1 MLKKRA
7 KRNKIYN
14 KKKNIIIDWDE
25 FQMRDLNIK
34 LKGAE
39 GAKLLKEPKLSG
51 RRNLKGPNSGHTRT
65 GEFKET

>member
-1 MLKKRA
+1 
-7 KRNKIYN
+7 
-14 KKKNIIIDWDE
+14 
-25 FQMRDLNIK
+25 MRDLYIK

-51 RRNLKGPNSGHTRT
+51 RRNLEGPNSGHTRT

>member
-1 MLKKRA
+1 
-7 KRNKIYN
+7 
-14 KKKNIIIDWDE
+14 
-25 FQMRDLNIK
+25 MRDLNIK